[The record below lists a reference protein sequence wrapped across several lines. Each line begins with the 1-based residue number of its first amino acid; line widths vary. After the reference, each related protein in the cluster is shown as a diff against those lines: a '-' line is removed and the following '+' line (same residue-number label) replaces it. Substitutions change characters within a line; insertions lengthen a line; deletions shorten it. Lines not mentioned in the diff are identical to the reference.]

1 MTQRTGELLVA
12 RGLVTPDQIERACI
26 EGRAR
31 AEPICTRLL
40 AAGIDEAH
48 LAAALAER
56 HGVPGVDLSRSA
68 IPLALLDLVPRAVA
82 EGDLILP
89 LSDEGDRIHLAMCNP
104 ANERILAE
112 LRFVTGREVSPYVAC
127 RGALVHAIG
136 EAYEARA
143 RGQDGPWG
151 GRRARAGTEHVA
163 VAFPVA
169 GDEPLDAEPVLDA
182 ELVIEVEPGAEAE
195 GSDLVVEVAPPEP
208 EPPPE
213 ATPGSREAPLVLVVD
228 DEPEIR
234 QLVERMLRLRGY
246 RVEVAVD
253 GAEALEKAGRLLPD
267 LVLLDAMLP
276 RVHGFEACR
285 RIKADARTRD
295 LRVIMMTAIYRGWR
309 FAQDARES
317 YGAVDYVEKPF
328 RRDDLLRRVEEA
340 LRGGVPAP
348 AAVAVTDPCLAAGK
362 QHLAAGRI
370 AEAVAA
376 LGKAVG
382 AQPRSAD
389 AQYALGRALRA
400 SGDTYGALTAIERA
414 VELAPRNLR
423 ALRAL
428 AALYEEK
435 GFRRKAAEVLERS
448 LPAAPDEAART
459 AIRRDLLRLIA

>member
-12 RGLVTPDQIERACI
+12 RGLVTPDQVDRACV

-48 LAAALAER
+48 LAAVLAER

-68 IPLALLDLVPRAVA
+68 IPLALLDVVPRAVA

-89 LSDEGDRIHLAMCNP
+89 LSDEGDRIHLAMSNP
-104 ANERILAE
+104 ADDRILAE

-127 RGALVHAIG
+127 RGALVHAVG
-136 EAYEARA
+136 EAYDARA
-143 RGQDGPWG
+143 RGRDGVWR
-151 GRRARAGTEHVA
+151 GRRASAGAPHVA
-163 VAFPVA
+163 VAFPGA
-169 GDEPLDAEPVLDA
+169 GDEPLDAEPVIDA
-182 ELVIEVEPGAEAE
+182 DLVIEVEPGAEAVAE
-195 GSDLVVEVAPPEP
+195 ADVVVEVAPEP
-208 EPPPE
+208 EFLPE
-213 ATPGSREAPLVLVVD
+213 GTQGARDAPLVLVVD
-228 DEPEIR
+228 DEAEIR
-234 QLVERMLRLRGY
+234 QLVERTLRLKGY

-253 GAEALEKAGRLLPD
+253 GAEAIEKAERLLPD

-285 RIKADARTRD
+285 RIKADARTRGV
-295 LRVIMMTAIYRGWR
+295 RVIMMTAIYRGWR

-340 LRGGVPAP
+340 LRGGGPAP
-348 AAVAVTDPCLAAGK
+348 AAVAPSDPCLAAGK
-362 QHLAAGRI
+362 QHLAAGRV
-370 AEAVAA
+370 AEAIAA
-376 LGKAVG
+376 LGKAVR
-382 AQPRSAD
+382 AQPHSAD
-389 AQYALGRALRA
+389 AQHALGRALRA
-400 SGDTYGALTAIERA
+400 SGDTYGAMTAIERA
-414 VELAPRNLR
+414 VELAPRNLT

-448 LPAAPDEAART
+448 LPVAPDEAART
-459 AIRRDLLRLIA
+459 AIRRDLIRLIA